1 LPQRTI
7 PPPKRRTKPSNNKLL
22 KEWLKDGVWR
32 KRIIPSIFRW
42 AGIQEN
48 PWVIPDEKIADA
60 LTKIC
65 DVHFGDL
72 AENPITPNSEPIRIV
87 SARCSLH
94 AIFSYYSIRYPS
106 DLVSGAAAS
115 GLLPLPL

>member
-1 LPQRTI
+1 MSHQSCGERGTCELT
-7 PPPKRRTKPSNNKLL
+7 L
-22 KEWLKDGVWR
+22 
-32 KRIIPSIFRW
+32 PSIFCW

-48 PWVIPDEKIADA
+48 PWVISDEKIADA

-72 AENPITPNSEPIRIV
+72 AENPITPNSEPVRIV
-87 SARCSLH
+87 SVQHSLH

-106 DLVSGAAAS
+106 DLASGAAAS
-115 GLLPLPL
+115 GPLPLPL